1 MSCICN
7 GTGFMTFRFRSAAS
21 RGNSNISRSITSL
34 SAGSS
39 SWKNIDIAP
48 GAQSASRRSRQKAIQ
63 FLNEI
68 GARGLRMHLGR
79 VLEMAESSP
88 DKAAYEQKINERFG
102 MEQQRD
108 LPIPTPLPAPT
119 EAAN

>member
-1 MSCICN
+1 LYLQWYRLYDIPVPERGKPWQFKYLTVNHICYPPA
-7 GTGFMTFRFRSAAS
+7 RR
-21 RGNSNISRSITSL
+21 RGKILTLLRAHRAQ
-34 SAGSS
+34 AGDRA
-39 SWKNIDIAP
+39 KELF
-48 GAQSASRRSRQKAIQ
+48 Q
-63 FLNEI
+63 FLNGI
-68 GARGLRMHLGR
+68 GARALRMHLGR